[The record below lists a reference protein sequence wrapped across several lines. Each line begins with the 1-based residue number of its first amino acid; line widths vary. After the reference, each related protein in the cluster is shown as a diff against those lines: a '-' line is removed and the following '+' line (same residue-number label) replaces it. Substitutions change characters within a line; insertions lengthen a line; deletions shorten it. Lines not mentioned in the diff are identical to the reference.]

1 MALLKSNGIV
11 VRSVK
16 YGESSLILEILT
28 ETDGLTSFIVSG
40 VRKKKGATA
49 SLYRPMQQLSIVHY
63 PSKGESL
70 ARIKEVKLSYH
81 YNQLL
86 SDVPTTALGN
96 FLIECTQKVAKEKD
110 IKSRFY
116 GFLIDSL
123 LYIDQYPT
131 EVNNYHLYFI
141 SKLAELCGY
150 EIEENYSEVNCF
162 FDITQ
167 GNFTSH
173 EVIYELYRPDQELA
187 RLLYF
192 ILSSEEYQLQ
202 TLKLSRDEKYAFL
215 DMMLAYFG
223 YHVPGFTR
231 PKSLDVFK
239 VVFG

>member
-28 ETDGLTSFIVSG
+28 ENDGLSSFIVSG

-63 PSKGESL
+63 PSKGDNL
-70 ARIKEVKLSYH
+70 ARIKEVTLAYH
-81 YNQLL
+81 YDHLL
-86 SDVPTTALGN
+86 SSVPTTALGN
-96 FLIECTQKVAKEKD
+96 FLIECTQKVAQEKD

-123 LYIDQYPT
+123 TYIDKHPMD
-131 EVNNYHLYFI
+131 VSNYHLYFI

-150 EIEENYSEVNCF
+150 EIEENYSNENCF

-173 EVIYELYRPDQELA
+173 EMIYEQYRPDQELA
-187 RLLYF
+187 RLLHF
-192 ILSSEEYQLQ
+192 ILSSEEYQLN
-202 TLKLSRDEKYAFL
+202 TLKITRDKKYAFL
-215 DMMLAYFG
+215 DMMLAYFSF
-223 YHVPGFTR
+223 HVPGFTR